1 VLFQGH
7 TVYGISELAL
17 SATGLQAT
25 VEDCATAA
33 KSHDARDK
41 FFQSFVG
48 EFGMCSSKALRSEL
62 PSLEVYFCIMS
73 FPAKVY
79 CFLLALSSSGSAR
92 ICGIHCK

>member
-1 VLFQGH
+1 MRFFRGH

-73 FPAKVY
+73 FSRESIAF
-79 CFLLALSSSGSAR
+79 CLR
-92 ICGIHCK
+92 